1 MPNPKMKISEASPE
15 AFEVASDLTP
25 SLSYGAAG
33 RAPTNRRTGILP
45 VYSHTQQARSLFYIS
60 SLYKIT
66 YQL

>member
-15 AFEVASDLTP
+15 AFEVAGDL
-25 SLSYGAAG
+25 

-45 VYSHTQQARSLFYIS
+45 VYSHTQQARNLFYIS